1 MTSPIVVGAF
11 APMVLLCMALTTG
24 CTQQASD
31 HAAGGCTHQDS
42 PPDPPAKQRHPSANG
57 HIAVTDNSRKHSQA
71 PRKIAHQHHQR
82 NNAVSH
88 KGLRSGTTLSKPGPG
103 GNISSKSRT
112 AAAGGAMQPSST
124 WSSSDETPAD
134 PYQSK
139 KFPIEFHVD
148 LADDYEADYWH
159 DVKRGVYTAGE
170 EIEFKGV
177 KFTVEEFIFLNFNVI
192 IHRTSVLRFCQYHI
206 TPNVITLFFE

>member
-24 CTQQASD
+24 CTQQASE
-31 HAAGGCTHQDS
+31 HAAGGRTHQDS
-42 PPDPPAKQRHPSANG
+42 PPDPPAKQRLPSANG
-57 HIAVTDNSRKHSQA
+57 HIVVTDNSRKHSRA
-71 PRKIAHQHHQR
+71 FHKIAHQHHQR
-82 NNAVSH
+82 NNAVSHVRSDDSH

-103 GNISSKSRT
+103 GNISSKSST
-112 AAAGGAMQPSST
+112 AAAGGAMQPSSP
-124 WSSSDETPAD
+124 WSSSVETPAD
-134 PYQSK
+134 LHQSK

-148 LADDYEADYWH
+148 LADDYEADYRH

-177 KFTVEEFIFLNFNVI
+177 KFTVEK
-192 IHRTSVLRFCQYHI
+192 
-206 TPNVITLFFE
+206 